1 MGAWGAFQGCKY
13 IVKLLRAE
21 NATVLAFESMLH
33 FFLSGLVTFCKVKS
47 SNSTKC
53 GNKVCGNDLVKMT
66 G

>member
-21 NATVLAFESMLH
+21 NATILAFESLLN
-33 FFLSGLVTFCKVKS
+33 FLAGLVTFCKVKS
-47 SNSTKC
+47 SNGTKC
-53 GNKVCGNDLVKMT
+53 GNKVCGNDLVKMI